1 MLHTSRALVAGIAL
15 ATAASCAA
23 TRLTS
28 SWKDPTAGKLSF
40 KKVLVLVLSKDES
53 IRRAAEDEVV
63 RQVKRATA
71 LPSYNLF
78 LADDLKEAERAKAK
92 VQEEGFD
99 GAVVMRLV
107 DESQQLTYV
116 PGSYPA
122 PYYSFYGYWG
132 YGWGAAWDPGYVRT
146 DTIVLIET
154 NIYSVKD
161 GKLLWSGLSE
171 TFNPAGPVE
180 LVQGIVARVVS
191 DLKKQGMLQ

>member
-1 MLHTSRALVAGIAL
+1 MFHVSRAIVAVLAL
-15 ATAASCAA
+15 TTAVSCAT

-28 SWKDPTAGKLSF
+28 SWKEPTAGKLDF

-53 IRRAAEDEVV
+53 IRRVAEDEVV
-63 RQVKRATA
+63 RQIKSATA
-71 LPSYNLF
+71 VPSYNLF
-78 LADDLKEAERAKAK
+78 LADDLREGERAKAK

-107 DESQQLTYV
+107 DKSQQMTYV
-116 PGSYPA
+116 PGRYPA

-132 YGWGAAWDPGYVRT
+132 YGWGAAWDPGYVRA

-171 TFNPAGPVE
+171 SFNPTGPAE
-180 LVQGIVARVVS
+180 LVQGIVAAVVS